1 MNQATTMKKTQF
13 FLALSASLNVAQAD
27 LAGDLR
33 QLRGVISETANTSKE
48 LGGLVGG
55 SETAAKNPAPTESST
70 VSAEIKEGDILI
82 SKIANI
88 KLLKEPSKKAERE
101 ASLTRSDEMIYT
113 GVQENGFYS
122 VATANKGE
130 GWVEKIL
137 VKKR

>member
-1 MNQATTMKKTQF
+1 MKQLTIKKT
-13 FLALSASLNVAQAD
+13 LLSLVLLITFNAAQAD
-27 LAGDLR
+27 LAADLR

-55 SETAAKNPAPTESST
+55 NETTAKSPVPTESVTAPSD
-70 VSAEIKEGDILI
+70 INEGDILI

-88 KLLKEPSKKAERE
+88 KLLKDPSKKAERA